1 MSNRSIKEDNA
12 PVGRLAGYYGKIPL
26 AGDFITR
33 RVAQNT
39 ASIWDNWLRHGLLY
53 VKNAEPAREWIEQRQ
68 STIWNFVVPPSICGG
83 QLIGLISD
91 SRDRVGRQYPFTM
104 FESMALRGGGQF
116 RLDQVMPFF
125 IRHAPILRALQ
136 LRQMNGDQLE
146 LALDSVRDWQFPLL
160 ADPVPQSHEGD
171 IFAVLGGG
179 SGSNSGNDDD
189 EVTVAPPPGG
199 LLPWPGMDLAEVM
212 RGDTSYWWT
221 NQTMGG
227 PLRAFTHTG
236 GLNETLFRILF
247 TPLTR

>member
-1 MSNRSIKEDNA
+1 MSNRSLNVDNS

-33 RVAQNT
+33 RMAQET
-39 ASIWDNWLRHGLLY
+39 ISIWDNWLRHGLLY
-53 VKNAEPAREWIEQRQ
+53 VKNAEPAREWIEQCHA
-68 STIWNFVVPPSICGG
+68 TIWNFVVPPSISGG
-83 QLIGLISD
+83 QLVGLIAD
-91 SRDRVGRQYPFTM
+91 SRDRVGRQYPFTL

-116 RLDQVMPFF
+116 RLDQVTPFF

-136 LRQMNGDQLE
+136 LRQMSGDQLE
-146 LALDSVRDWQFPLL
+146 VALDSVRDWQFPLL
-160 ADPVPQSHEGD
+160 NGSEPQTNGGD
-171 IFAVLGGG
+171 IFSVLGGAAP
-179 SGSNSGNDDD
+179 DDD
-189 EVTVAPPPGG
+189 ITVAPPPGG

-236 GLNETLFRILF
+236 GLNETLFKILF
-247 TPLTR
+247 TPLQR